1 MIYFRHNTE
10 NLLRGTLSSKAYARG
25 QKRSLVSLKICCVGW
40 FVETLGN
47 IAFISIPLQRY
58 LNFHYFH
65 IIDST
70 LMFLITPVIY
80 LANDE
85 ETKKLIADRDWK
97 TGVQYML
104 GQKIK
109 VMPLHPA

>member
-1 MIYFRHNTE
+1 M
-10 NLLRGTLSSKAYARG
+10 RGTLSSTAYALG
-25 QKRSLVSLKICCVGW
+25 QKRSLVSLKICFVGW

-47 IAFISIPLQRY
+47 IAFVIVPLQRY
-58 LNFHYFH
+58 FNFHYFH
-65 IIDST
+65 VIDST

>member
-1 MIYFRHNTE
+1 MIYFRHNKE
-10 NLLRGTLSSKAYARG
+10 NLLRGTLSRTAYTRG
-25 QKRSLVSLKICCVGW
+25 QKRSLVSLKICFVGW

-47 IAFISIPLQRY
+47 IAFVIIPLQRY

-85 ETKKLIADRDWK
+85 ETKKLIADRDWA

-109 VMPLHPA
+109 VMP

>member
-1 MIYFRHNTE
+1 
-10 NLLRGTLSSKAYARG
+10 
-25 QKRSLVSLKICCVGW
+25 
-40 FVETLGN
+40 
-47 IAFISIPLQRY
+47 
-58 LNFHYFH
+58 
-65 IIDST
+65 
-70 LMFLITPVIY
+70 MFLITPVIY

>member
-1 MIYFRHNTE
+1 MIDFRHNME
-10 NLLRGTLSSKAYARG
+10 NLLRGTLSSTAYARG

-47 IAFISIPLQRY
+47 ITFVIVPLQRY
-58 LNFHYFH
+58 LNFHYLH
-65 IIDST
+65 IIDVI
-70 LMFLITPVIY
+70 LMFLITPIIY

-97 TGVQYML
+97 TGVQHML
-104 GQKIK
+104 GGKIK

>member
-1 MIYFRHNTE
+1 MIYFRHNKE
-10 NLLRGTLSSKAYARG
+10 NLLRGTLSSTAYARG
-25 QKRSLVSLKICCVGW
+25 QKRSLVSLKICCIGW

-47 IAFISIPLQRY
+47 ITFIIVPLQRY
-58 LNFHYFH
+58 LNFHYLH
-65 IIDST
+65 IIDMV

-85 ETKKLIADRDWK
+85 ETKKLIADRNWK

-104 GQKIK
+104 GKNIK
-109 VMPLHPA
+109 VMPLNPA